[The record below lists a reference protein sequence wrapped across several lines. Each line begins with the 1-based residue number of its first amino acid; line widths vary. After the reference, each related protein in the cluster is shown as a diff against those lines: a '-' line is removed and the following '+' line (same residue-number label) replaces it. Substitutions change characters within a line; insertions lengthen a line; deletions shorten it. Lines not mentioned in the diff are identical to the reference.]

1 MRRCLLLI
9 SFLLIVVLCYSQALR
24 VSSLHSQKYGVSIT
38 FSGASITGICV
49 LRDNGEQIV
58 GSVINEFGIK
68 AFDFIYD
75 KKKDKTKLKNTIKML
90 DRWYI
95 RKVISG
101 DLSVLVRVRNK
112 QSQLR
117 KRVLFSEPSHV
128 WLENKKYHIIYKFNP
143 INDIER

>member
-9 SFLLIVVLCYSQALR
+9 SFLLIAVLCYSQALK

-38 FSGASITGICV
+38 FSNASITGICI
-49 LRDNGEQIV
+49 LRDYGEQIV

-75 KKKDKTKLKNTIKML
+75 KKKDKAKLKNTIKIL
-90 DRWYI
+90 DKWYI

-101 DLSVLVRVRNK
+101 DLSVLVRDRNK

-117 KRVLFSEPSHV
+117 KRILISEYGHV
-128 WLENKKYHIIYKFNP
+128 RLENRKYHIIYKFSP